1 MSGRLYLGIFWVSL
15 DITCPYDTSQYDPHR
30 ASEREPARGVF
41 MVTWTTP
48 AYTEINMSAEIGGYQ
63 DDFDERGS
71 KPEEVVRAG
80 DDSQSVPNV
89 A

>member
-1 MSGRLYLGIFWVSL
+1 
-15 DITCPYDTSQYDPHR
+15 
-30 ASEREPARGVF
+30 

-71 KPEEVVRAG
+71 KPEEVVRAS
-80 DDSQSVPNV
+80 DDPQSVPNV